1 MRYPGWRHY
10 SISRRHRSPPASGSD
25 LLVAP
30 AVLPPLAVCA
40 TVQGNVRDNR
50 CGCNSSST
58 APSEMLGCSE
68 AQSKEI
74 IDQDFILYMQ
84 W

>member
-1 MRYPGWRHY
+1 M
-10 SISRRHRSPPASGSD
+10 
-25 LLVAP
+25 AP

-50 CGCNSSST
+50 CSYNSSST